1 MVRMGLQNLAAEIPQ
16 VGRLGVYRT
25 AQRIVSRLKQPGS
38 PISYPVHWDSDKQRV
53 AFFAS
58 GGFGRGIPTV
68 RSGETNGAWTLTSLS
83 NGYEI
88 DNQSSGSLFV
98 YGDLFG
104 RGQSLIHK
112 DRWPLFK
119 DVVDDEVG
127 NLPDDVGA
135 ELRTA
140 IIAEGFAPGL

>member
-1 MVRMGLQNLAAEIPQ
+1 MVRMGLQNLAAELPQ

-88 DNQSSGSLFV
+88 DNQSNGSLFV

-119 DVVDDEVG
+119 DVVDEQIFW
-127 NLPDDVGA
+127 LPQDVGA